1 MGLVMDGMV
10 LIADDVATNRI
21 LLKATFGDAG
31 YTPILTSAKGDCL
44 QRAAGERPDGIV
56 LALDLAA
63 ADNLALLS
71 RLKADPRT
79 RDIPV
84 IVLTSSQDV
93 ALRLRALEIGADDV
107 FSLPVDGKV
116 LLARFRNLLRSRQAY
131 AGLTDGPEAMLFGI
145 EEEGADFT
153 LPGALTIL
161 SDRPDAA
168 EALSRQLRPL
178 MAERICIAGLAGFL
192 QEADPGAS
200 AADIYLVDGSGDGE
214 DPARRLLP
222 ELRSRMTSRHAG
234 ICLMTGQNRPD
245 QATMALDL
253 GADAIID
260 TATHPEEVAA
270 RLRRLLVRKRQS
282 DRTLSRLQD
291 GLRLAMVDPLTGL
304 FNRRYAMAFLAELSQ
319 SARRSGQPYAILL
332 ADLDRFKSVND
343 RFGHATGDQVLI
355 EVAQRLTGGLR
366 REDLVARIGGEEF
379 LIILPDQSVA
389 RAEQIARTLCRLIE
403 ERPVAHHRNEPVHVT
418 ASIGLAVWTPGE
430 DFALA
435 GSGTNRAACARGH
448 DLIERADRALLR
460 SKQAGRNHVTVN

>member
-44 QRAAGERPDGIV
+44 QRAAAERPDGIV
-56 LALDLAA
+56 LSLDLAV
-63 ADNLALLS
+63 ADNVALLS
-71 RLKADPRT
+71 KLKADPRT

-84 IVLTSSQDV
+84 IVLTPSQDV
-93 ALRLRALEIGADDV
+93 DLRLRALDIGADDV
-107 FSLPVDGKV
+107 FSPPLDGKV
-116 LLARFRNLLRSRQAY
+116 LLARFRNLLRSRRAY
-131 AGLTDGPEAMLFGI
+131 AGLTGGHEAMLFGV
-145 EEEGADFT
+145 EEEAIDFT

-161 SDRPDAA
+161 SDRADAA
-168 EALSRQLRPL
+168 EALCRDLRPL
-178 MAERICIAGLAGFL
+178 MAERIRVAGLAGFL
-192 QEADPGAS
+192 QDSDPGAG
-200 AADIYLVDGSGDGE
+200 AADLYLVDGSGDGE

-234 ICLMTGQNRPD
+234 ICVMTGRNRAD

-260 TATHPEEVAA
+260 TATHPREVAA
-270 RLRRLLVRKRQS
+270 RLRRLLLHKRQS

-291 GLRLAMVDPLTGL
+291 GLRMAMVDPLTGL
-304 FNRRYAMAFLAELSQ
+304 FNRRYAMAFLAELTE

-343 RFGHATGDQVLI
+343 RFGHATGDQVLV
-355 EVAQRLTGGLR
+355 EVAQRLTKGVR

-379 LIILPDQSVA
+379 LIILPDQSLA
-389 RAEQIARTLCRLIE
+389 RAEQIAHALCRMIE
-403 ERPVAHHRNEPVHVT
+403 EQPVAHHHDDPVHVT

-430 DFALA
+430 DFALSRSSA
-435 GSGTNRAACARGH
+435 NRPGTARGH
-448 DLIERADRALLR
+448 EVIERADRALLR
-460 SKQAGRNHVTVN
+460 SKQAGRNHVTIS